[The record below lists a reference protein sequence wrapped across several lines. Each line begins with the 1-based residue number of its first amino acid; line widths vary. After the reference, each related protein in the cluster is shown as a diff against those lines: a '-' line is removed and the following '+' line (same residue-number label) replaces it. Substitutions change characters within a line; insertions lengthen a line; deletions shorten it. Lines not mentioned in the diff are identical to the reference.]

1 MKQEQEREK
10 DRKANGMI
18 WEAELKVYTFKC
30 RPRVLWGVGI
40 LLLLLG
46 LQHSLGCSCF
56 MKQGLADYGIAT

>member
-18 WEAELKVYTFKC
+18 WEAELKVYTFKS
-30 RPRVLWGVGI
+30 RPRVLWEVGI

-46 LQHSLGCSCF
+46 L
-56 MKQGLADYGIAT
+56 